1 MIKLSGIR
9 VPITHSQDDILAQAA
24 KLLRIP
30 VTQIGDMVILKQ
42 SLDARDKAQIRYQ
55 YVIAVSVPDE
65 RRFLKKGAEPYIKKK
80 YTFHFLHTFLLSK

>member
-9 VPITHSQDDILAQAA
+9 VPITHSQDDILIQAA

-42 SLDARDKAQIRYQ
+42 SLDARDKVQIRYQ

-65 RRFLKKGAEPYIKKK
+65 HRFLKKGAESYIKKK
-80 YTFHFLHTFLLSK
+80 YTF